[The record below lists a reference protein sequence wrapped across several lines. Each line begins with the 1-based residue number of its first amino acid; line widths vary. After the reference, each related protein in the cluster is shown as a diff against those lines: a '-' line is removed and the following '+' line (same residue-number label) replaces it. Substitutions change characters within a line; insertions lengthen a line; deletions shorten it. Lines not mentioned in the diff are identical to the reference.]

1 MTAYTVYITSTAR
14 IIAFYILF
22 YFIGFITSCV
32 LFVLLIEDED
42 LLGIALIFSWFILF
56 LGCYHLA
63 KKAGS
68 KKYAASFKYGNL
80 QLTGTRGNTLHFSNC
95 ELKNHKLLYVGSRPE
110 SLILYLQ
117 NGTQV
122 KLSGRLF
129 RRRSLIEFSAFTEAF
144 NEALSGQPVN
154 YATIPSV
161 SDKENVVAD
170 SSAGFPKVVDN
181 TTDAIHCR
189 ALKVYG
195 WLSFGGILIATVNA
209 LFFGLVLLALY
220 EELSAVGVIVALGL
234 VLAEIVGVY
243 WFFIVLFRRPL
254 EVDIYRDK
262 VMIKMIKKYAVQTE
276 KVQEFYFK
284 DLSKFEVWEPY
295 RGNARIVLTDKKNRK
310 FSFQEYFP
318 FVVSKAHTACY
329 VVNTLSAAFNE
340 FTANYKTGVKIK
352 IRSSRG
358 AGKLGII
365 GDIADTLG
373 W

>member
-14 IIAFYILF
+14 IIAYYILF

-32 LFVLLIEDED
+32 LFVMLIEDEG
-42 LLGIALIFSWFILF
+42 LLGIALIFSWFALF
-56 LGCYHLA
+56 LGCYYLA

-80 QLTGTRGNTLHFSNC
+80 QLTGTRGNTLHFSNS

-117 NGTQV
+117 EGRQV
-122 KLSGRLF
+122 KLSGRLY
-129 RRRSLIEFSAFTEAF
+129 RRRSLVEFSGFTEAF
-144 NEALSGQPVN
+144 NEALSGQPAN
-154 YATIPSV
+154 YANIPSV
-161 SDKENVVAD
+161 SDKENEVAD
-170 SSAGFPKVVDN
+170 SRAGSPKVLDN
-181 TTDAIHCR
+181 STDVIQCR

-195 WLSFGGILIATVNA
+195 WLSFLGILIATVNA
-209 LFFGLVLLALY
+209 LFVGLVMLVLY
-220 EELSAVGVIVALGL
+220 EELSAGEVVVILGL
-234 VLAEIVGVY
+234 GLAEIVGVY
-243 WFFIVLFRRPL
+243 WFIIILSRRPL

-262 VMIKMIKKYAVQTE
+262 VMIKMIKKYFLQRE

-284 DLSKFEVWEPY
+284 DISKFEVWELY
-295 RGNARIVLTDKKNRK
+295 RGNTRVTLTDKKNRK

-318 FVVSKAHTACY
+318 LVFSKEHTAHY
-329 VVNTLSAAFNE
+329 VVNNLSAAFNE

-365 GDIADTLG
+365 ADLADTFG